1 MSLKS
6 ANKTETNTYSI
17 EISVDAE
24 SFEKAIVKA
33 YNSSKNKFNIPGFRR
48 GKAPRSFIERMYGE
62 DVFFDEALNIIFPD
76 EYEAAV
82 EASGIEPVAEPY
94 DLDVPQVGKEGA
106 TITFKVTVKPEA
118 QVGNYKGLAAE
129 KGKAEATD
137 EEVGAE
143 LERMRER
150 NSRMITVEDRAVEN
164 GDTANIDFEG
174 FVDGVAFDGGKG
186 EGYDLVIG
194 SGTFIPGFE
203 EQIIAHSTGDEFD
216 VNVTFPEEYAE
227 ELKGK
232 AAVFKVKLNKIEKKE
247 LPELDDEFAKDVS
260 EYDTLDELKA
270 HTREELLEHKQ
281 QHIDNSFEE
290 AILDQVIESTAV
302 EIPEAMIEKAIDGMI
317 SDFDY
322 RVRMQGAD
330 VNTYLSYMGMDMK
343 TFRESYKDRA
353 EKQVK
358 LTLALEKIALV
369 EKLEVTAEDIE
380 AEIKKYS
387 ESYGMEIE
395 AIKKAINEK
404 DLKADLMRSK
414 AVELI
419 KASAVEGKP
428 KKAPAK
434 KKAAEKTEETAAE
447 EKPAKKAPAKKKA
460 AEKAEA
466 PAAEEKPAKK
476 APAKKAPAKKA
487 EAKEEK

>member
-1 MSLKS
+1 M
-6 ANKTETNTYSI
+6 T
-17 EISVDAE
+17 
-24 SFEKAIVKA
+24 
-33 YNSSKNKFNIPGFRR
+33 
-48 GKAPRSFIERMYGE
+48 
-62 DVFFDEALNIIFPD
+62 
-76 EYEAAV
+76 
-82 EASGIEPVAEPY
+82 
-94 DLDVPQVGKEGA
+94 
-106 TITFKVTVKPEA
+106 
-118 QVGNYKGLAAE
+118 
-129 KGKAEATD
+129 
-137 EEVGAE
+137 
-143 LERMRER
+143 
-150 NSRMITVEDRAVEN
+150 
-164 GDTANIDFEG
+164 
-174 FVDGVAFDGGKG
+174 
-186 EGYDLVIG
+186 
-194 SGTFIPGFE
+194 
-203 EQIIAHSTGDEFD
+203 
-216 VNVTFPEEYAE
+216 
-227 ELKGK
+227 
-232 AAVFKVKLNKIEKKE
+232 
-247 LPELDDEFAKDVS
+247 
-260 EYDTLDELKA
+260 
-270 HTREELLEHKQ
+270 
-281 QHIDNSFEE
+281 
-290 AILDQVIESTAV
+290 
-302 EIPEAMIEKAIDGMI
+302 EKAIDGMI

-343 TFRESYKDRA
+343 TFRESYKDSA

>member
-118 QVGNYKGLAAE
+118 QVGNYTGLAAE

-143 LERMRER
+143 LERIRER

-174 FVDGVAFDGGKG
+174 FVDGVAFDGGNG

-260 EYDTLDELKA
+260 EFNTLDEYKEDLRRQVQERLQSQSDESFK
-270 HTREELLEHKQ
+270 
-281 QHIDNSFEE
+281 DN
-290 AILDQVIESTAV
+290 VIAAV
-302 EIPEAMIEKAIDGMI
+302 TQNAAVDIPHAMIHQEMDSMVEQQ
-317 SDFDY
+317 
-322 RVRMQGAD
+322 RTQMQ
-330 VNTYLSYMGMDMK
+330 
-343 TFRESYKDRA
+343 
-353 EKQVK
+353 
-358 LTLALEKIALV
+358 
-369 EKLEVTAEDIE
+369 
-380 AEIKKYS
+380 
-387 ESYGMEIE
+387 
-395 AIKKAINEK
+395 
-404 DLKADLMRSK
+404 
-414 AVELI
+414 
-419 KASAVEGKP
+419 
-428 KKAPAK
+428 
-434 KKAAEKTEETAAE
+434 
-447 EKPAKKAPAKKKA
+447 
-460 AEKAEA
+460 
-466 PAAEEKPAKK
+466 
-476 APAKKAPAKKA
+476 
-487 EAKEEK
+487 